1 MGANDCDDTRRPVR
15 PVPFRS
21 AGRHTPAGGRG
32 RDVAPREFGGA
43 DAGTGDDDD
52 DDDDGR
58 PIARGDA
65 RDDGDDA
72 RSFVRSFVRA
82 RVRVVAL

>member
-1 MGANDCDDTRRPVR
+1 VVVTTRPRRPGQ
-15 PVPFRS
+15 PDRS

-52 DDDDGR
+52 DDDGR

-72 RSFVRSFVRA
+72 RSFVRA